1 MNALTLLSRGARCAA
16 LAVIILLP
24 CLALAA
30 PDTPVAPAA
39 PVAPVAPVAPAA
51 PAAPVKPAR
60 TAKPAMPAM
69 SRSMRQVSAQKSAD
83 PTGTVEVV
91 NVSGQ
96 IDISGWDQPTVDVTG
111 SIGEKVERVDLTSS
125 GNRTSVH
132 VVLPSE
138 NTDARNDEY
147 DARLRIRVPRNS
159 QLEVSLVSADLRVA
173 GVSGAQHLQTVSG
186 DINGDGGSGDLDV
199 NTVSGDIRLA
209 ARNSHSAHFK
219 SVSGDLVI
227 SGTDGDVQLAT
238 VSGDAN
244 LTLGTL
250 NRAHL
255 TSVSGDVSVNA
266 SALAPSGQLDA
277 DSVSG
282 DVAVHFAAMPDA
294 DVDVQSFSGE
304 IHNCFGPKAVEE
316 QYGPGSR
323 LSFRSGKGGGR
334 IRIDAKSGDVTLCAP
349 K

>member
-1 MNALTLLSRGARCAA
+1 MNALTLLNRGARCAA
-16 LAVIILLP
+16 LATIILLP

-30 PDTPVAPAA
+30 PAG
-39 PVAPVAPVAPAA
+39 
-51 PAAPVKPAR
+51 
-60 TAKPAMPAM
+60 
-69 SRSMRQVSAQKSAD
+69 MRPVSAQKSAD

-96 IDISGWDQPTVDVTG
+96 IDISGWDQPTVDVSGT
-111 SIGEKVERVDLTSS
+111 IGEKVERVDLTSS
-125 GNRTSVH
+125 GNRTTVR
-132 VVLPSE
+132 VVLPSG
-138 NTDARNDEY
+138 NTDSSHDESE
-147 DARLRIRVPRNS
+147 ARLKIRVPQKS
-159 QLEVSLVSADLRVA
+159 QLEVSLVSSDLRVA

-199 NTVSGDIRLA
+199 NTVSGDVRLA
-209 ARNSHSAHFK
+209 ARNSHSAQFK
-219 SVSGDLVI
+219 SVSGDLLI
-227 SGTDGDVQLAT
+227 SGVGGDVQLAT

-266 SALAPSGQLDA
+266 GGLAPSGQLDA

-282 DVAVHFAAMPDA
+282 DVGVHLGAVPDA

-304 IHNCFGPKAVEE
+304 IHNCFGPKPVEE

-334 IRIDAKSGDVTLCAP
+334 IHIDAKSGDVTLCAP

>member
-1 MNALTLLSRGARCAA
+1 
-16 LAVIILLP
+16 
-24 CLALAA
+24 
-30 PDTPVAPAA
+30 
-39 PVAPVAPVAPAA
+39 
-51 PAAPVKPAR
+51 
-60 TAKPAMPAM
+60 
-69 SRSMRQVSAQKSAD
+69 MRPVSAQKSAI

-96 IDISGWDQPTVDVTG
+96 IDISGWDQPTVDVSGT
-111 SIGEKVERVDLTSS
+111 IGEKVERVDLTSS
-125 GNRTSVH
+125 GNRTTVR
-132 VVLPSE
+132 VVLPSG
-138 NTDARNDEY
+138 NTDSSHDESE
-147 DARLRIRVPRNS
+147 ARLKIRVPQKS
-159 QLEVSLVSADLRVA
+159 QLEVSLVSSDLRVA

-199 NTVSGDIRLA
+199 NTVSGDVRLA
-209 ARNSHSAHFK
+209 ARNSHSAQFK
-219 SVSGDLVI
+219 SVSGDLLI
-227 SGTDGDVQLAT
+227 SGVGGDVQLAT

-266 SALAPSGQLDA
+266 GGLAPSGQLDA

-282 DVAVHFAAMPDA
+282 DVGVHLGAVPDA

-304 IHNCFGPKAVEE
+304 IHNCFGPKPVEE

-334 IRIDAKSGDVTLCAP
+334 IHIDAKSGDVTLCAP